1 MSDRPTAA
9 DRFRTA
15 QTRLL
20 VASGAQA
27 TSRLLRVRDGY
38 AHVLEAGAGRPVLL
52 LHGLG
57 GVAATWSP
65 LLAELQTAFH
75 LVAADL
81 PGCGL
86 SDLLRSRDE
95 HFRDRAAG
103 FVAACLDALGLSR
116 AGIVG
121 SSLGGYCALAFAL
134 AQPERVRRLALVGA
148 PAGIAPWPPLRHRLL
163 AAPGLGRLV
172 GTVAPGAS
180 RGRLRR
186 QLGRG
191 PVLHPERLS
200 ELMLDVIH
208 AAATLPGARRAQR
221 AMVRSATSW
230 WAPSRLTHALR
241 GELGELDTP
250 TRLV

>member
-1 MSDRPTAA
+1 MAPRVPRHGPARGPDAGTTVRARPRAR
-9 DRFRTA
+9 D
-15 QTRLL
+15 
-20 VASGAQA
+20 
-27 TSRLLRVRDGY
+27 RVR
-38 AHVLEAGAGRPVLL
+38 
-52 LHGLG
+52 
-57 GVAATWSP
+57 
-65 LLAELQTAFH
+65 
-75 LVAADL
+75 
-81 PGCGL
+81 
-86 SDLLRSRDE
+86 
-95 HFRDRAAG
+95 
-103 FVAACLDALGLSR
+103 
-116 AGIVG
+116 
-121 SSLGGYCALAFAL
+121 
-134 AQPERVRRLALVGA
+134 

-230 WAPSRLTHALR
+230 W
-241 GELGELDTP
+241 
-250 TRLV
+250 